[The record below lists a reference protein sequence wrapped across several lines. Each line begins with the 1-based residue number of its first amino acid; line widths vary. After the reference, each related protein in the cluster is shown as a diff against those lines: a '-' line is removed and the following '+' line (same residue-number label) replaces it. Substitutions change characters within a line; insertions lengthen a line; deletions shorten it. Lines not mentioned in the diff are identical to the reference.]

1 MKNLERTRIYLC
13 EARATFNFHF
23 IAATFKQ
30 TKTFWN
36 SRRRR
41 GIFFIKIQES
51 FFFLDM
57 QKNYVQLC
65 KT

>member
-36 SRRRR
+36 SRLRQ
-41 GIFFIKIQES
+41 GIFFIKIQAS